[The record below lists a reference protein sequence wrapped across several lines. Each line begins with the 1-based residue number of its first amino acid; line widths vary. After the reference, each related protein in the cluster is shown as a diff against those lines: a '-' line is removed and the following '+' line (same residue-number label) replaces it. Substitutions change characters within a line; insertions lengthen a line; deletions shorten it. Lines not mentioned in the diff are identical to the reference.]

1 MVERIGPGDMR
12 AMFESVKNWGRW
24 GAQDQRGALN
34 LITAG
39 QVAAAAALVNSGTV
53 ISCAL
58 ELAVVPS
65 VENPNPAQH
74 MMLIA
79 GDSLDATGVPGLE
92 TALDYVGV
100 AFHGMAVTHIDA
112 LCHVFVDGEMY
123 NGRPA
128 TAVKSIGALQN
139 SIEAAFAGIVGRG
152 VLLDI
157 PRLRGVDWL
166 EPNDTIAADELD
178 QAASSQGV
186 AVNPGDI
193 LLIGTGRDNRRA
205 ALGSWDPVTV
215 GLAGLH
221 PSCVPWIHSHDVAVL
236 GSDGIS
242 DPLPSVVES
251 GWPIPV
257 HQTCLVAMGV
267 HLLDNLQL
275 ARLAEACDRQQ
286 RWEFLFSVAPLR
298 IPGGTGSPVNPVAV
312 L

>member
-1 MVERIGPGDMR
+1 MADPVGPSDMR
-12 AMFESVKNWGRW
+12 ALFESVKNWGRW
-24 GAQDQRGALN
+24 GDDDQRGALN
-34 LITAG
+34 LITEKS
-39 QVAAAAALVNSGTV
+39 VLAAAALVKTGTV
-53 ISCAL
+53 VSCAL
-58 ELAVVPS
+58 ELPVVPS
-65 VENPNPAQH
+65 IENPTPAQH

-92 TALDYVGV
+92 TSLDYVGV
-100 AFHGMAVTHIDA
+100 AFHGMAVSHIDA
-112 LCHVFVDGEMY
+112 LCHVFVGGQMY

-128 TAVKSIGALQN
+128 TDVKSIGALFN
-139 SIEAAFAGIVGRG
+139 SIEAAFGGIVGRG

-166 EPNDTIAADELD
+166 EPGDTISADELD
-178 QAASSQGV
+178 AAAAAQGV

-193 LLIGTGRDNRRA
+193 LLVRTGRDTRRTA
-205 ALGSWDPVTV
+205 VGPWDPVMV
-215 GLAGLH
+215 GLAGLD

-242 DPLPSVVES
+242 DPLPPNLES

-257 HQTCLVAMGV
+257 HQCCLVAMGV

-275 ARLAEACDRQQ
+275 ARLAEVCDRER
-286 RWEFLFSVAPLR
+286 RWEFLFSVLPLR
-298 IPGGTGSPVNPVAV
+298 IQGGTGSPVNPVAI